1 MNIERDLAIT
11 LRVTPFSDTSS
22 VLTWFSARHGRMATL
37 AKGAQRRRSIFLGQA
52 DLFYTC
58 EILYYPGRD
67 RRRLAILKE
76 CTPMK
81 TRIYLRNDWR
91 AMLCAS
97 YATLLILRTCPGLAP
112 HPSLFRLL
120 DALLDGLANGINRR
134 SLIFWF
140 ELRVL
145 SEMGLTPNLSN
156 CTRCG
161 NTIKATAGQPLF
173 SASAGGLVCVACRSR
188 PIPDGLPVQPG
199 VLALLLHWQNTLEP
213 SRAGRAVARLAQVGP
228 LEKLIGGFLRHH
240 LDALYPGRGLALR
253 YADRT
258 ADWT

>member
-11 LRVTPFSDTSS
+11 LRITPFSDTSS

-37 AKGAQRRRSIFLGQA
+37 AKGAQRCRSIFLGQA

-67 RRRLAILKE
+67 MRRLAILKE
-76 CTPMK
+76 CAPIK
-81 TRIYLRNDWR
+81 TRVPFRSDWR

-97 YATLLILRTCPGLAP
+97 YASLLITRTCPQRAP
-112 HPSLFRLL
+112 HPPLFRILDELL
-120 DALLDGLANGINRR
+120 DALTDGINRR
-134 SLIFWF
+134 SLVFWF

-145 SEMGLTPNLSN
+145 TEMGLAPNLRN

-161 NTIKATAGQPLF
+161 NTIKTTAGQPLF

-188 PIPDGLPVQPG
+188 PTPDGLPVQPD
-199 VLALLLHWQNTLEP
+199 VLALLLHWQNTSDP
-213 SRAGRAVARLAQVGP
+213 TRARRAVARLSQIP
-228 LEKLIGGFLRHH
+228 QLETVLGEFLRHH

-253 YADRT
+253 YAL
-258 ADWT
+258 